1 MREKKDVILI
11 VLFIFLF
18 SLFIRLFVSFRTLLP
33 SVDGV
38 IYLHMASSFARGH
51 WKEAL
56 ARVFHP
62 LYPLSF
68 SPLLWLGMEPFD
80 AARLVSSLFGALF
93 TLVVFVTLKRM
104 GFSKW
109 VCVFGAA
116 MTVTPVFPVKYVGDG
131 YSEPLFMFLAGI
143 SLCYATR
150 AAGNGTRDNRKS
162 VFISGLF
169 SGLAFATRPEGGA
182 LVLGLVFFM
191 PTKAV
196 FLAAAAIPALPYF
209 LSRVLLS
216 SSSLPSPLISF
227 MLYFGPFGEPSLL
240 SGAIRFLLHLSRI
253 FILGFETF
261 EPLKWILVLVGT
273 FVLAVRRKRTGP
285 GVYRIFLAVLGLACV
300 GMACFEV
307 KRRYLADWAIIF
319 AVLSAYP
326 LEMAL
331 RKPGVLRFSII
342 AAFLVTAGIDIV
354 RLYPIRREDKVPE
367 KVVGSWIKG
376 KLEESME
383 LLTDFPRI
391 AYYAGKPPPPPR
403 VPTAKEFEERCRAE
417 NVVLVIL
424 GRGRKLI
431 NEFKPPRPWK
441 VLHPPGEIGK
451 AASRRGIVI
460 FYHPGRI
467 DPGSW

>member
-38 IYLHMASSFARGH
+38 IFLHMASSFARGH
-51 WKEAL
+51 WKEGL
-56 ARVFHP
+56 SRVFHP

-68 SPLLWLGMEPFD
+68 APLLWLGMDPFD

-116 MTVTPVFPVKYVGDG
+116 MTVTPVFPVRYVGDA

-162 VFISGLF
+162 AFIAGLF

-182 LVLGLVFFM
+182 LVLGLAFFM
-191 PTKAV
+191 PSKAV
-196 FLAAAAIPALPYF
+196 FLAAAAIPALPYL
-209 LSRVLLS
+209 LSRILLFS
-216 SSSLPSPLISF
+216 SLLPSPKISF
-227 MLYFGPFGEPSLL
+227 MLYTGPFGEPSLL
-240 SGAIRFLLHLSRI
+240 SGALLFLRHLAMI
-253 FILGFETF
+253 LLLGFETF
-261 EPLKWILVLVGT
+261 GPLMWVLVLVGT
-273 FVLAVRRKRTGP
+273 FAVVVRGNQAGFR
-285 GVYRIFLAVLGLACV
+285 VYRIFLAVLAIACV
-300 GMACFEV
+300 GMACFQV
-307 KRRYLADWAIIF
+307 KRRFLADWAIIF

-331 RKPGVLRFSII
+331 RKPGLLRLSVI
-342 AAFLVTAGIDIV
+342 AALLVAAGIDIV

-383 LLTDFPRI
+383 VLTDFPRI
-391 AYYAGKPPPPPR
+391 AYYAGKSPPPPR

-424 GRGRKLI
+424 GRGRKLF
-431 NEFKPPRPWK
+431 NEFKPPRPWT

-451 AASRRGIVI
+451 AASMRGIVI